1 MSGSLIN
8 AYQDIPRYYTAMAE
22 WLCCMLFCFFY
33 RRKVKPVLFAGI
45 AATALILQTVWLVIT
60 GDVPTILWIPC
71 MLIAIGIMLL
81 FLWLTLD
88 TSFRMVL
95 YCCMKAFLAAEFMA
109 SLEWQLE
116 YFVHGGRGERNILN
130 WLTLFL
136 IYGTVTLIFWSIEK
150 KMKRDEVQLEI
161 SIRELCSTLL
171 IVLSAFMLS
180 NLSFVYRNT
189 PFSGTIATDIFTI
202 RTLVD
207 FGGLAILYAY
217 QSLRYEVGAE
227 KELSRIQSMLTAQYD
242 SYRNYQEVTD
252 LINMKY
258 HDLKHQIAG
267 LRAEQDPEKR
277 SKWIEQ
283 MEGELSAYQPERQT
297 GNQVLDGVLDGK
309 MPLIHN
315 YQIEFTCVADGE
327 LLNFMHVTDI
337 CTIFGNA
344 LDNAIEH
351 VLLIP
356 DPEKR
361 IIHMEIS
368 MRKQFLY
375 AEVRNYCDR
384 DVKIKNGFPVTTKKD
399 AQNHGF
405 GIKSISYTVKKY
417 GGTIQFGVKDHFF
430 SMRIL
435 IPQETVEKENYRS

>member
-1 MSGSLIN
+1 MEELLTS
-8 AYQDIPRYYTAMAE
+8 AYQDIPRYDTAIAE

-33 RRKVKPVLFAGI
+33 PRKMKNTVFAVAAVL
-45 AATALILQTVWLVIT
+45 ALILQMVWLVMT
-60 GDVPTILWIPC
+60 GEVPTVLWIPC

-81 FLWLTLD
+81 FLWMILD

-95 YCCMKAFLAAEFMA
+95 YCCMKAFLMAEFMA

-116 YFVHGGRGERNILN
+116 YFAHRGREQQGVLSWI
-130 WLTLFL
+130 TLG
-136 IYGTVTLIFWSIEK
+136 IVYSVVGLIFWIIEAR
-150 KMKRDEVQLEI
+150 MKRDEVELEI
-161 SIRELCSTLL
+161 SIRELGSTLL
-171 IVLSAFMLS
+171 IVFSAFMLS

-189 PFSGTIATDIFTI
+189 PFRGTSASDIFTI

-207 FGGLAILYAY
+207 FGGLAIFYAY
-217 QSLRYEVGAE
+217 QSLRYEIGAE

-242 SYRNYQEVTD
+242 SYRNYQEITD

-277 SKWIEQ
+277 SQWIDQ

-315 YQIEFTCVADGE
+315 YQIEFTCVVDGE
-327 LLNFMHVTDI
+327 LLNFMYVTDI

-351 VLLIP
+351 VLMLP
-356 DPEKR
+356 NPEKR

-368 MRKQFLY
+368 LRKQFLY
-375 AEVRNYCDR
+375 AEIRNYCDGEVR
-384 DVKIKNGFPVTTKKD
+384 IRNGFPVTTKQD
-399 AQNHGF
+399 AKNHGF
-405 GIKSISYTVKKY
+405 GIKSISYAVKKY

-435 IPQETVEKENYRS
+435 IPKDRCHYSS

>member
-1 MSGSLIN
+1 MTELFAGT
-8 AYQDIPRYYTAMAE
+8 YQDIPRYYTAIAE
-22 WLCCMLFCFFY
+22 WLSCMLFCLFY
-33 RRKVKPVLFAGI
+33 RRKIKKTWFAGI
-45 AATALILQTVWLVIT
+45 AGGMLVLQMTWLILT
-60 GDVPTILWIPC
+60 GDVPTMLWIPC
-71 MLIAIGIMLL
+71 MIIAIGMMFL
-81 FLWLTLD
+81 FLKLVIDATWK
-88 TSFRMVL
+88 MAA

-116 YFVHGGRGERNILN
+116 YFVDRNSKGSGPLSI
-130 WLTLFL
+130 LTLAVV
-136 IYGTVTLIFWSIEK
+136 YGTVAAILWIIESR
-150 KMKRDEVQLEI
+150 MKRDEVELEI
-161 SIRELCSTLL
+161 SVKELCSTLL

-217 QSLRYEVGAE
+217 QSLRHEIGAE
-227 KELSRIQSMLTAQYD
+227 KELSKIQSMLTAQYD

-277 SKWIEQ
+277 SQWIDQ
-283 MEGELSAYQPERQT
+283 LEGELAAYQPERQT

-309 MPLIHN
+309 MPVIRN
-315 YQIEFTCVADGE
+315 AGIAFTCVADGE
-327 LLNFMHVTDI
+327 LLNFIHVTDI

-344 LDNAIEH
+344 LDNAIEY
-351 VLLIP
+351 VSMIS
-356 DPEKR
+356 DPEKK

-368 MRKQFLY
+368 SRKQFVY
-375 AEVRNYCDR
+375 AEIRNYCETEI
-384 DVKIKNGFPVTTKKD
+384 KIKNGFPVTTKRD
-399 AQNHGF
+399 AGNHGF
-405 GIKSISYTVKKY
+405 GIKSISYAVKKY
-417 GGTIQFGVKDHFF
+417 GGTMQFGVKDHFF
-430 SMRIL
+430 FIRIL
-435 IPQETVEKENYRS
+435 IPKEETESSL

>member
-1 MSGSLIN
+1 MSELLTN
-8 AYQDIPRYYTAMAE
+8 TYQDIPRYYTAIAE

-33 RRKVKPVLFAGI
+33 HRKIKNAVFAVIAGTVLV
-45 AATALILQTVWLVIT
+45 LQIVWLVIT
-60 GDVPTILWIPC
+60 EDVPIFLWIPC

-116 YFVHGGRGERNILN
+116 SFVHEERGERNILN
-130 WLTLFL
+130 WLTLFI
-136 IYGTVTLIFWSIEK
+136 IYGAVTLIFWMVER

-189 PFSGTIATDIFTI
+189 PFSGTIASDIFTI

-217 QSLRYEVGAE
+217 QSLRYEIGTE

-258 HDLKHQIAG
+258 HDLKHQIVG

-283 MEGELSAYQPERQT
+283 MEGELTAYQPERQT
-297 GNQVLDGVLDGK
+297 GNRVLDGVLDGK

-315 YQIEFTCVADGE
+315 YQIEFTCVADGR

-351 VLLIP
+351 VVLIP

-361 IIHMEIS
+361 IIHLEIS
-368 MRKQFLY
+368 LRKQFIY
-375 AEVRNYCDR
+375 AEVRNYCDG

-399 AQNHGF
+399 DKNHGF

-417 GGTIQFGVKDHFF
+417 GGTIQFGIKDHFF
-430 SMRIL
+430 SLRIL
-435 IPQETVEKENYRS
+435 IPAEHIE

>member
-1 MSGSLIN
+1 MEEILTG
-8 AYQDIPRYYTAMAE
+8 AYQDIPRYYTAIAE

-33 RRKVKPVLFAGI
+33 RRKVKPALFAGI
-45 AATALILQTVWLVIT
+45 AAAALLLLTGWLMLT
-60 GDVPTILWIPC
+60 GEVPTLLWIPC
-71 MLIAIGIMLL
+71 MVIAIGIMLF
-81 FLWLTLD
+81 FLRVVMD
-88 TSFRMVL
+88 TTWRMVA
-95 YCCMKAFLAAEFMA
+95 YCCMKAFLTAEFMA

-116 YFVHGGRGERNILN
+116 YFVHGGRGERGIFNV
-130 WLTLFL
+130 LTLIL
-136 IYGTVTLIFWSIEK
+136 VYGAVALVLFIIESR
-150 KMKRDEVQLEI
+150 MKRDEVELEI
-161 SIRELCSTLL
+161 SVRELSSTLL

-189 PFSGTIATDIFTI
+189 PFSGTIASDIFTI

-227 KELSRIQSMLTAQYD
+227 KELSKIQSMLTAQYD

-277 SKWIEQ
+277 SKWIDQ

-309 MPLIHN
+309 MPLIHSH
-315 YQIEFTCVADGE
+315 QIAFTCVADGE
-327 LLNFMHVTDI
+327 LLKFMHVTDI

-351 VLLIP
+351 VILVP

-361 IIHMEIS
+361 IIHMEVS
-368 MRKQFLY
+368 LRKQFVY
-375 AEVRNYCDR
+375 AEVRNYCDGE
-384 DVKIKNGFPVTTKKD
+384 VKIKNGFPVTTKQD
-399 AQNHGF
+399 AANHGF

-435 IPQETVEKENYRS
+435 IPKEGNRCSS

>member
-1 MSGSLIN
+1 MEEILTG
-8 AYQDIPRYYTAMAE
+8 AYQDIPRYYTAIAE

-33 RRKVKPVLFAGI
+33 RRKVKPVVFTGI
-45 AATALILQTVWLVIT
+45 AVAVLLLLTGWLMLT
-60 GDVPTILWIPC
+60 GEVPTLLWIPC
-71 MLIAIGIMLL
+71 MVIAILIMLL
-81 FLWLTLD
+81 FLWLIMDITWK
-88 TSFRMVL
+88 MVA

-116 YFVHGGRGERNILN
+116 YFVHGGREERGIFNVLA
-130 WLTLFL
+130 
-136 IYGTVTLIFWSIEK
+136 LIFVYGAVALVLFIIESR
-150 KMKRDEVQLEI
+150 MKRDEVELEI
-161 SIRELCSTLL
+161 SVRELSSTLL

-189 PFSGTIATDIFTI
+189 PFSGTIASDIFTI

-217 QSLRYEVGAE
+217 QSLRYEVSAE
-227 KELSRIQSMLTAQYD
+227 KELSKIQSMLTAQYD

-277 SKWIEQ
+277 SQWIDQ

-309 MPLIHN
+309 MPLIHSH
-315 YQIEFTCVADGE
+315 QITFTCVADGE
-327 LLNFMHVTDI
+327 LLKFMHVTDI

-344 LDNAIEH
+344 LDNAIEA
-351 VLLIP
+351 VSRLEDPQQRVISVKAIYQKKILVIQFQNYYQGDLEFRNGIP
-356 DPEKR
+356 R
-361 IIHMEIS
+361 
-368 MRKQFLY
+368 
-375 AEVRNYCDR
+375 
-384 DVKIKNGFPVTTKKD
+384 TTK
-399 AQNHGF
+399 QNKQDHGY
-405 GIKSISYTVKKY
+405 GMKSIRYTVEKY
-417 GGTIQFGVKDHFF
+417 NGTVTVSTKNNIFTLQ
-430 SMRIL
+430 IL
-435 IPQETVEKENYRS
+435 IPLA